1 MDIHTD
7 PTMIDLQLDRIE
19 TVLEQRGDRRS
30 SLYSDIQRGTWTPPI
45 HLGRASTWPR
55 HETQALL
62 AARIA
67 GATPD
72 QMKELV
78 RELIARRTAMMPR
91 IPNPERAIA

>member
-30 SLYSDIQRGTWTPPI
+30 SLYADIQKGIWTSPI

-55 HETQALL
+55 HETQELL

-72 QMKELV
+72 QMKQLV
-78 RELIARRTAMMPR
+78 CDLMARRTAMMPR
-91 IPNPERAIA
+91 IPSPERATA